1 MRIGTLGAGLMAEAL
16 AARWAQQG
24 HEVMVGGRDV
34 AKAQILAR
42 KMGARAGSLR
52 EAAEFGHVVLLAIPW
67 AGVGSALAAAGGS
80 DGALAGKVL
89 IDCTNPV
96 EGERF
101 TLITGEGHSIAEQLQ
116 EATDARVV
124 KAFNLCH
131 ASVWE
136 TAGQV
141 QLITPPRFD
150 GRPLAVPFAGDD
162 EGAND
167 VARALITALECDPV
181 EIGPLHR
188 ARHLE
193 AMAATVISLLQA
205 RRDPLALFN
214 LIDPQ
219 PAAAAAVKRSELPLS
234 AVRQRLGQESAQ
246 PGARPGCS
254 DGRVRP
260 GRPVPSSPPGPPE
273 RLRSSFGVREGED
286 ANPC

>member
-24 HEVMVGGRDV
+24 HEVIVGARDV
-34 AKAQILAR
+34 AKAEALAR
-42 KMGARAGSLR
+42 RIGARAGSLR
-52 EAAEFGHVVLLAIPW
+52 AAAEFGDVLLLAVPSE
-67 AGVGSALAAAGGS
+67 GVASALAAAGAD

-101 TLITGEGHSIAEQLQ
+101 TLSTGEGQSIAEQVQ

-124 KAFNLCH
+124 KAFNLGQ

-136 TAGQV
+136 TV
-141 QLITPPRFD
+141 TPTLVIPPRFD

-162 EGAND
+162 RAANE
-167 VARALITALECDPV
+167 VARALITSVECEPV

-193 AMAATVISLLQA
+193 AMAATVIALLYGG
-205 RRDPLALFN
+205 RDPLTLFN
-214 LIDPQ
+214 LSGPEL
-219 PAAAAAVKRSELPLS
+219 ARAAAVKSAEVPRSV
-234 AVRQRLGQESAQ
+234 VRRRLAQESPRPGAQ
-246 PGARPGCS
+246 PPCS
-254 DGRVRP
+254 DGRPRARRP
-260 GRPVPSSPPGPPE
+260 APAAAGGAR
-273 RLRSSFGVREGED
+273 
-286 ANPC
+286 A